1 MKESFYNSRTGH
13 IIKDKGDYSVPIG
26 MNKRR
31 HFVSV
36 RAAMQAI
43 RKNPDY
49 QKCISYKADVIC
61 YLTNNEF
68 RYVSADVKKIHA
80 TTKPYGW

>member
-43 RKNPDY
+43 RK
-49 QKCISYKADVIC
+49 DVIC